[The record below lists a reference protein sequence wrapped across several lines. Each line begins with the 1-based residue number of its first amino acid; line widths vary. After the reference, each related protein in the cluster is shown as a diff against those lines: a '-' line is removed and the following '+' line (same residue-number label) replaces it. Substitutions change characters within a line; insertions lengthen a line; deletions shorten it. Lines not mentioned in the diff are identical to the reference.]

1 MISGPTTETNADA
14 GSLTRG
20 FLFADLRGYTDFA
33 DTHGDH
39 AAAGLLE
46 RYRILVRSK
55 VALSR
60 GAEVKT
66 EGDSFY
72 VVFPSAGAAVRCGLA
87 IIEAAAEARVDD
99 ASRPIDVGIGVHAGE
114 TVETAEGF
122 VGSVINIAARIC
134 AQAKAGELVVSDTV
148 RSLTRTYL
156 DVTFVP
162 LGSRRLKGVDEP
174 IPLYRV
180 VPARIGVRPLV
191 GRTPARDIRLR
202 PVAAV
207 GALAVVVVAALV
219 GGAVVLSG
227 GTPATPGPTGQIS
240 ASPAAGATG
249 PVTPS
254 SGSPSPSAGGLTA
267 QERALLDRIP
277 SEFQPYC
284 RRSSVPDGAVG
295 GQVSLRCDL
304 PQDSAGY
311 GADSVWYDTF
321 DLKSQMQLTFNA
333 LVDRQ
338 KLPKGDCASSATD
351 AADRWS
357 LGTTFTGQLA
367 CYVKDKAAWLI
378 WTYEGDEVFVRAVRL
393 NGDSAALRTWWNEH
407 AAPFLR

>member
-1 MISGPTTETNADA
+1 MTSGPTTETNADA

-33 DTHGDH
+33 DTQGDH

-66 EGDSFY
+66 EGDSFF

-87 IIEAAAEARVDD
+87 IIEASAEAGVDD
-99 ASRPIDVGIGVHAGE
+99 ASRPINVGIGVHAGE

-162 LGSRRLKGVDEP
+162 LGARRLKGVDEP

-180 VPARIGVRPLV
+180 VPARIGVRPAV
-191 GRTPARDIRLR
+191 GRTSVRQIRPR
-202 PVAAV
+202 HAALA
-207 GALAVVVVAALV
+207 GALAVVAVAAIV
-219 GGAVVLSG
+219 GSAVVLSG
-227 GTPATPGPTGQIS
+227 GT
-240 ASPAAGATG
+240 
-249 PVTPS
+249 
-254 SGSPSPSAGGLTA
+254 
-267 QERALLDRIP
+267 
-277 SEFQPYC
+277 
-284 RRSSVPDGAVG
+284 AV
-295 GQVSLRCDL
+295 
-304 PQDSAGY
+304 
-311 GADSVWYDTF
+311 
-321 DLKSQMQLTFNA
+321 
-333 LVDRQ
+333 
-338 KLPKGDCASSATD
+338 D
-351 AADRWS
+351 A
-357 LGTTFTGQLA
+357 
-367 CYVKDKAAWLI
+367 
-378 WTYEGDEVFVRAVRL
+378 
-393 NGDSAALRTWWNEH
+393 
-407 AAPFLR
+407 